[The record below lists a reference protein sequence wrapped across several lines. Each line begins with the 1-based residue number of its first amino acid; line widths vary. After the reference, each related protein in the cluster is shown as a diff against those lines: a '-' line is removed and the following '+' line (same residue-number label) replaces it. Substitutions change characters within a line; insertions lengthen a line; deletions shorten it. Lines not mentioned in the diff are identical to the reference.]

1 MLDKNS
7 ESHVHVEAIEEPPPP
22 GKSIAFGL
30 ERMGLIAVKAPILSM
45 IILAVL
51 IVAAIFG
58 IYRIK
63 IDDSLSQLFRSDSKD
78 YKQYEAV
85 TKRFPATEFDV
96 LVVVEGKTLLAREN
110 LEKIRDM
117 VTDLQLV
124 EGVRGLVSLFSA
136 RQAPEPGKLPAALF
150 PPELPQGAA
159 YDKFVETVKTNE
171 IIRGKLLSEDGT
183 LALIV
188 LSLEPSVV
196 SSNDLGKV
204 VGEMRKIMADDLSGS
219 GLNAQLS
226 GVPVMQ
232 LEIRNAVKR
241 DGLTYNI
248 LGILAGC
255 IIAIIFFRKISFMVV
270 AAFPPIIAILLALGG
285 LGWAGFNLNMFLNV
299 MTPLIMVI
307 SFSDS
312 MQLTFAA
319 RDRLIAGQDKLTAFT
334 NAVLVVGPACV
345 LTHGTAGI
353 SFIALQFSDS
363 ELIRKFG
370 EAGLA
375 ATIIALIA
383 VLSLVPVFG
392 VLFVRNEKIFA
403 VKFQS
408 ADAGVQA
415 LRNFC
420 YWIAVRMVGR
430 PGLFS
435 LLAVLLVAGLGFI
448 YATLEPRYRLADQV
462 PDKRQAVAASS
473 RLDAKLTGANPID
486 VLIEFPKG
494 ASLYAPDT
502 LKTIAEVHA
511 MVEKSAGVGNVWSLE
526 TLRRWLAEK
535 AGSNDVATLK
545 EYVSVIPEHLVRRF
559 ISADQDAV
567 VVSGRVPDLDSS
579 EILPVIDKLD
589 KALDKVRAEHP
600 GFEIAVTGLS
610 AIAARNSAN
619 MISKL
624 NHGLTIEFLLVAI
637 FIGLAFRS
645 VVVMFSCILPGI
657 FPVVAS
663 GTVLWILGE
672 GLQFASVVALTVS
685 FGLGLSATI
694 HFLNRLRLES
704 KPGITSGTGGRARHR
719 AGRSGADPD
728 HGGAG
733 LRPRRHRVLRPAV
746 AAAVRLAQRVLDDRS
761 PGRGSLHP
769 AADLDVPDQ
778 PVGKD
783 SRRQSRQACGMTS
796 LLNNSGCQ
804 TTRGCRPTAA
814 EEGLRNDVCRI
825 SCSPCGRCRRLP
837 RRRAHLS
844 FLSHRADPDAGLA
857 GRRAARGR
865 GGVPNLPAAATGAL
879 PSRIEEARP
888 RPASACG
895 GVRPISLSVEPGRR
909 REGRVCLRERHQG
922 LGALSAAALDLVRH
936 RDLRHPVG
944 SIAGDAA
951 RMARQ

>member
-7 ESHVHVEAIEEPPPP
+7 DSESRVHVEAIEEPQK
-22 GKSIAFGL
+22 GTSIAFGL
-30 ERMGLIAVKAPILSM
+30 EKIGLIAVKAPVVSV
-45 IILAVL
+45 IILLALMIGAV
-51 IVAAIFG
+51 FG
-58 IYRIK
+58 IERIK

-96 LVVVEGKTLLAREN
+96 LVVIEGKTLLERDN
-110 LEKIRDM
+110 LEKVRDT

-150 PPELPQGAA
+150 PPDLPEGPA
-159 YDKFVETVKTNE
+159 YDKFVETVKSNE

-188 LSLEPSVV
+188 LSLEPEVV
-196 SSNDLGKV
+196 ASNKLGKV
-204 VGEMRKIMADDLSGS
+204 IGDMRKIMADDLSGS

-241 DGLTYNI
+241 DGLTYNV

-285 LGWAGFNLNMFLNV
+285 LGWANFNLNMFLNV

-319 RDRLIAGQDKLTAFT
+319 RDRLIAGQDKYTAFR
-334 NAVLVVGPACV
+334 NAVMVVGPACV

-383 VLSLVPVFG
+383 VLSLVPAFG
-392 VLFVRNEKIFA
+392 VLLVRNEQIFA
-403 VKFQS
+403 VKFRG
-408 ADAGVQA
+408 ADAGVQM

-430 PGLFS
+430 PGLYS
-435 LLAVLLVAGLGFI
+435 LIALVVVGGLGVI
-448 YATLEPRYRLADQV
+448 YSSLEPRYRLADQV
-462 PDKRQAVAASS
+462 PDKRQAVAASG
-473 RLDAKLTGANPID
+473 RLDAKLTGANPVD

-494 ASLYAPDT
+494 ADLYGTQT
-502 LKTIAEVHA
+502 LKVIADVHA
-511 MVEKSAGVGNVWSLE
+511 TVETAAGVGNVWSLE

-535 AGSNDVATLK
+535 AGSSDVNTLK
-545 EYVSVIPEHLVRRF
+545 QYVSVIPEHLVRRF
-559 ISADQDAV
+559 ISAEQDAV
-567 VVSGRVPDLDSS
+567 VVSGRVPDHDSAQL
-579 EILPVIDKLD
+579 LPVIEKLD
-589 KALDKVRAEHP
+589 QSLDKVRQANP
-600 GFEIAVTGLS
+600 GYEIAVTGLS

-619 MISKL
+619 MIEKL
-624 NHGLTIEFLLVAI
+624 NRGLTVEFILVAV

-645 VVVMFSCILPGI
+645 TVVMFSCILPGI
-657 FPVVAS
+657 FPVVLS
-663 GTVLWILGE
+663 GTVLWLLGE

-704 KPGITSGTGGRARHR
+704 KPGVS
-719 AGRSGADPD
+719 S
-728 HGGAG
+728 
-733 LRPRRHRVLRPAV
+733 
-746 AAAVRLAQRVLDDRS
+746 DRKS
-761 PGRGSLHP
+761 
-769 AADLDVPDQ
+769 
-778 PVGKD
+778 
-783 SRRQSRQACGMTS
+783 
-796 LLNNSGCQ
+796 
-804 TTRGCRPTAA
+804 TR
-814 EEGLRNDVCRI
+814 
-825 SCSPCGRCRRLP
+825 
-837 RRRAHLS
+837 
-844 FLSHRADPDAGLA
+844 
-857 GRRAARGR
+857 
-865 GGVPNLPAAATGAL
+865 
-879 PSRIEEARP
+879 
-888 RPASACG
+888 
-895 GVRPISLSVEPGRR
+895 
-909 REGRVCLRERHQG
+909 
-922 LGALSAAALDLVRH
+922 
-936 RDLRHPVG
+936 
-944 SIAGDAA
+944 
-951 RMARQ
+951 

>member
-7 ESHVHVEAIEEPPPP
+7 ESQVHVEAIEEPVK
-22 GKSIAFGL
+22 GTSIAFGL
-30 ERMGLIAVKAPILSM
+30 ERLGLVAVKAPIVSCLVLVALM
-45 IILAVL
+45 I
-51 IVAAIFG
+51 AAFFG
-58 IYRIK
+58 IERIK
-63 IDDSLSQLFRSDSKD
+63 IDNSLSQLFRSNSKD

-124 EGVRGLVSLFSA
+124 DGVRGLVSLFSA

-159 YDKFVETVKTNE
+159 YDKFAETVKANE

-188 LSLEPSVV
+188 LSLEPSIVA
-196 SSNDLGKV
+196 SSDLTRAV
-204 VGEMRKIMADDLSGS
+204 ADIRKIMAEDLAGS

-248 LGILAGC
+248 LGIVAGC

-285 LGWAGFNLNMFLNV
+285 LGWANFNLNMFLNV

-319 RDRLIAGQDKLTAFT
+319 RDRLIAGQDKYTAFK

-392 VLFVRNEKIFA
+392 VLLVRNEKVMA
-403 VKFQS
+403 VKFQG

-435 LLAVLLVAGLGFI
+435 LIAVIVVGGMGI
-448 YATLEPRYRLADQV
+448 VYANLEPRYRLADQV

-473 RLDAKLTGANPID
+473 RLDAKLTGANPVD

-494 ASLYAPDT
+494 TSLYAPET
-502 LKTIAEVHA
+502 LKTIADVHS
-511 MVEKSAGVGNVWSLE
+511 MVETAAGVGNVWSVE

-535 AGSNDVATLK
+535 AGSSDVATLK

-559 ISADQDAV
+559 ISADGHAV
-567 VVSGRVPDLDSS
+567 VVSGRVPDIDSS
-579 EILPVIDKLD
+579 ALLPVVNKLD
-589 KALDKVRAEHP
+589 TALDKVRAEHP
-600 GFEIAVTGLS
+600 GYEIAVTGLS
-610 AIAARNSAN
+610 VIAARNSSN
-619 MISKL
+619 MIEKL
-624 NHGLTIEFLLVAI
+624 NRGLTVEFLLVAV

-645 VVVMFSCILPGI
+645 IVVMFSCILPGI

-663 GTVLWILGE
+663 GTVLAIMGE

-694 HFLNRLRLES
+694 HFLNRLRLEQ
-704 KPGITSGTGGRARHR
+704 KPGISPELAVERATVLVGPALILTTVVLACGLVVTVFSDLPSLRLFGWLS
-719 AGRSGADPD
+719 AFSMVAALVADLFI
-728 HGGAG
+728 
-733 LRPRRHRVLRPAV
+733 LRPTSMFLINLSERIRGKAPQAKPA
-746 AAAVRLAQRVLDDRS
+746 
-761 PGRGSLHP
+761 
-769 AADLDVPDQ
+769 
-778 PVGKD
+778 
-783 SRRQSRQACGMTS
+783 
-796 LLNNSGCQ
+796 
-804 TTRGCRPTAA
+804 
-814 EEGLRNDVCRI
+814 E
-825 SCSPCGRCRRLP
+825 
-837 RRRAHLS
+837 
-844 FLSHRADPDAGLA
+844 
-857 GRRAARGR
+857 
-865 GGVPNLPAAATGAL
+865 
-879 PSRIEEARP
+879 
-888 RPASACG
+888 
-895 GVRPISLSVEPGRR
+895 
-909 REGRVCLRERHQG
+909 
-922 LGALSAAALDLVRH
+922 
-936 RDLRHPVG
+936 
-944 SIAGDAA
+944 
-951 RMARQ
+951 

>member
-1 MLDKNS
+1 MLEKHSDS
-7 ESHVHVEAIEEPPPP
+7 EVHVEKIEQRPMA
-22 GKSIAFGL
+22 SIAFGL
-30 ERMGLIAVKAPILSM
+30 ERLGLIAVQAPILSCIVLVAL
-45 IILAVL
+45 IIG
-51 IVAAIFG
+51 AIFG
-58 IYRIK
+58 IDRIK
-63 IDDSLSQLFRSDSKD
+63 IDDSLSQLFRSDSKE
-78 YKQYEAV
+78 YRQYEAV

-96 LVVVEGKTLLAREN
+96 LVVVEGRTLLARDN
-110 LEKIRDM
+110 LEKLRDF

-124 EGVRGLVSLFSA
+124 EGTRGLISLFSA
-136 RQAPEPGKLPAALF
+136 RQAPAPGKLPAALF
-150 PPELPQGAA
+150 PSELPQGAD
-159 YDKFVETVKTNE
+159 YDKFIQSVKSNE

-188 LSLEPSVV
+188 LSLDPEVV
-196 SSNDLGKV
+196 ASNKLSKV
-204 VGEMRKIMADDLSGS
+204 VADIRKLMAEDLADS
-219 GLNAQLS
+219 GLKAELS

-232 LEIRNAVKR
+232 LEIRNAVER

-255 IIAIIFFRKISFMVV
+255 IIAIIFFRKISFMIV
-270 AAFPPIIAILLALGG
+270 AAFPPMIAILLALGG
-285 LGWAGFNLNMFLNV
+285 LGWANFNLNMFLNV

-319 RDRLIAGQDKLTAFT
+319 RDRLIAGQDKYTAFK

-383 VLSLVPVFG
+383 VLSLVPAFG
-392 VLFVRNEKIFA
+392 VLLVRNEKVFA
-403 VKFQS
+403 VKFQT
-408 ADAGVQA
+408 ADAGVQM

-420 YWIAVRMVGR
+420 YWIAVRMVSR

-435 LLAVLLVAGLGFI
+435 LIAVIVVGGLGII
-448 YATLEPRYRLADQV
+448 YANLEPRYRLADQV
-462 PDKRQAVAASS
+462 PDKRQAVAASG

-502 LKTIAEVHA
+502 LKAIADVHA
-511 MVEKSAGVGNVWSLE
+511 TVETAAGVGNVWSLE

-535 AGSNDVATLK
+535 AGSSDVATLK
-545 EYVSVIPEHLVRRF
+545 QYVSVIPEHLVRRF
-559 ISADQDAV
+559 ISAEQDAV

-579 EILPVIDKLD
+579 EILPVVDKLD
-589 KALDKVRAEHP
+589 KALDTVRAEHP
-600 GFEIAVTGLS
+600 GYEIAVPGLS

-619 MISKL
+619 MIEKL

-663 GTVLWILGE
+663 GTVLWLLGE

-704 KPGITSGTGGRARHR
+704 KPGVGSALAVERAPLLVGPALILTTVGLGCGLVVTVFSDLPSLRLFGWLS
-719 AGRSGADPD
+719 AFSMIAALVADLFI
-728 HGGAG
+728 
-733 LRPRRHRVLRPAV
+733 LRPTSMFLIN
-746 AAAVRLAQRVLDDRS
+746 LS
-761 PGRGSLHP
+761 EKIRGVS
-769 AADLDVPDQ
+769 Q
-778 PVGKD
+778 
-783 SRRQSRQACGMTS
+783 
-796 LLNNSGCQ
+796 
-804 TTRGCRPTAA
+804 
-814 EEGLRNDVCRI
+814 
-825 SCSPCGRCRRLP
+825 
-837 RRRAHLS
+837 
-844 FLSHRADPDAGLA
+844 
-857 GRRAARGR
+857 
-865 GGVPNLPAAATGAL
+865 
-879 PSRIEEARP
+879 
-888 RPASACG
+888 
-895 GVRPISLSVEPGRR
+895 
-909 REGRVCLRERHQG
+909 
-922 LGALSAAALDLVRH
+922 
-936 RDLRHPVG
+936 
-944 SIAGDAA
+944 
-951 RMARQ
+951 

>member
-7 ESHVHVEAIEEPPPP
+7 ESRVHVEAIEEPLPP

-63 IDDSLSQLFRSDSKD
+63 IDNSLSQLFRSNSKD

-96 LVVVEGKTLLAREN
+96 LVVVEGKTLMAREN

-159 YDKFVETVKTNE
+159 YDKFVETVKANE

-319 RDRLIAGQDKLTAFT
+319 RDRLIAGQDKFTAFT

-353 SFIALQFSDS
+353 SFIALQFSNS
-363 ELIRKFG
+363 ELIRKVRRG
-370 EAGLA
+370 GTCRHHHRADCGAVAGAGVRRAVRPQREDLRGQVPERGLPA
-375 ATIIALIA
+375 CRRCAISATGSRCAW
-383 VLSLVPVFG
+383 
-392 VLFVRNEKIFA
+392 
-403 VKFQS
+403 S
-408 ADAGVQA
+408 AD
-415 LRNFC
+415 
-420 YWIAVRMVGR
+420 
-430 PGLFS
+430 PGCS
-435 LLAVLLVAGLGFI
+435 ACSRCCSSPAS
-448 YATLEPRYRLADQV
+448 
-462 PDKRQAVAASS
+462 ASS
-473 RLDAKLTGANPID
+473 TPRWSRAIGSPIRCRTS
-486 VLIEFPKG
+486 G
-494 ASLYAPDT
+494 
-502 LKTIAEVHA
+502 
-511 MVEKSAGVGNVWSLE
+511 
-526 TLRRWLAEK
+526 RRW
-535 AGSNDVATLK
+535 
-545 EYVSVIPEHLVRRF
+545 R
-559 ISADQDAV
+559 
-567 VVSGRVPDLDSS
+567 
-579 EILPVIDKLD
+579 
-589 KALDKVRAEHP
+589 
-600 GFEIAVTGLS
+600 
-610 AIAARNSAN
+610 
-619 MISKL
+619 
-624 NHGLTIEFLLVAI
+624 
-637 FIGLAFRS
+637 
-645 VVVMFSCILPGI
+645 
-657 FPVVAS
+657 
-663 GTVLWILGE
+663 
-672 GLQFASVVALTVS
+672 
-685 FGLGLSATI
+685 
-694 HFLNRLRLES
+694 
-704 KPGITSGTGGRARHR
+704 
-719 AGRSGADPD
+719 
-728 HGGAG
+728 
-733 LRPRRHRVLRPAV
+733 
-746 AAAVRLAQRVLDDRS
+746 
-761 PGRGSLHP
+761 HP
-769 AADLDVPDQ
+769 AASTPSS
-778 PVGKD
+778 PAPIR
-783 SRRQSRQACGMTS
+783 STS
-796 LLNNSGCQ
+796 
-804 TTRGCRPTAA
+804 
-814 EEGLRNDVCRI
+814 
-825 SCSPCGRCRRLP
+825 
-837 RRRAHLS
+837 
-844 FLSHRADPDAGLA
+844 
-857 GRRAARGR
+857 
-865 GGVPNLPAAATGAL
+865 
-879 PSRIEEARP
+879 
-888 RPASACG
+888 
-895 GVRPISLSVEPGRR
+895 
-909 REGRVCLRERHQG
+909 
-922 LGALSAAALDLVRH
+922 
-936 RDLRHPVG
+936 
-944 SIAGDAA
+944 
-951 RMARQ
+951 